1 VSGLD
6 TDWLA
11 GAEGFEHP
19 HRGVTIGDT
28 APHEN
33 QAEGPLFRGHFAH
46 RLTESAQLRSVE
58 PTPRM
63 PALEIGFRRAEII
76 A

>member
-1 VSGLD
+1 MSVP
-6 TDWLA
+6 TA
-11 GAEGFEHP
+11 IIRIAESQSEIPLHM
-19 HRGVTIGDT
+19 RTR
-28 APHEN
+28 
-33 QAEGPLFRGHFAH
+33 QGPLFRIHFAH

-63 PALEIGFRRAEII
+63 FALEIGFRRAEII